1 MLVIAFEQ
9 HLRRMPPRRAVA
21 RADRRSRPA
30 ANRLTLDSYTQGRP
44 LHRAVTET
52 LVTVALVAATIAA
65 FLFEQARL

>member
-9 HLRRMPPRRAVA
+9 RLRRVPLRLAAA
-21 RADRRSRPA
+21 RSDRRNQTA
-30 ANRLTLDSYTQGRP
+30 ANRLTLDSYAQGRP

-65 FLFEQARL
+65 FLIAQARL